1 MQVIKRDKTIQEFDF
16 NKIVTALNKAFGK
29 EQ

>member
-16 NKIVTALNKAFGK
+16 NKIVNALNKAF
-29 EQ
+29 ESET